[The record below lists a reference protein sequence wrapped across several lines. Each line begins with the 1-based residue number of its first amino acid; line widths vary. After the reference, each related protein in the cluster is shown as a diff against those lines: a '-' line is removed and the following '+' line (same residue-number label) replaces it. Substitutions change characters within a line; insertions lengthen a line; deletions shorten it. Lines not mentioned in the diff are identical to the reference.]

1 MMSEQVLAPSS
12 SLASANRQ
20 SRTGGEQRN
29 DNQRSKVTLLRSTDR
44 PQMFPCTVC
53 NFVCKYQNQ
62 LTLHMRKHTGEK
74 PFQCAICGRSFSLKH
89 NVRKHMNSHRIW
101 PAAAAP
107 PPAATSSSSPAPAE
121 AAAPNSTSA
130 GQPST
135 VVDTASGVEAATG
148 QSSVAMATESNSPSV
163 PADALLVRPSKS
175 VSAAVRTKAYTILES
190 DGLGRHSSEPLVL
203 VDSRHECRF
212 CGQCF
217 PNFHQLRSHL
227 HRLHQQ
233 LKVYRCLLASCQFQ
247 CGPLDPFLKHL
258 EQHRAAGELSYP
270 CQKCGD
276 QFSTLQQLALHEA
289 AHSPTAADKD
299 DADDSV
305 TDSQDD
311 SNNEQ
316 VRSRSTR
323 KKPSSSSAS
332 AKKKSRLSGRR
343 RASAAD
349 NSCRC
354 LECGA
359 QFKSSRA
366 ALVHKHQAHH
376 RTHCCP
382 VCRKKFVF
390 YKRLCEHMASHGALS
405 ELPKPASRNVQR
417 RFVCPMCPNRYR
429 LRVQLDYHLVTVHH
443 QSANRSI
450 VSANNQ
456 SLACPIE
463 GCPSRSGTQAHLK
476 LHLLRQHRNR
486 AIDASVTQ
494 FDCDICPRR
503 LYNKRAFLRHMR
515 KHEQAE
521 RVSAS
526 RRQQE
531 TVACCQVCGRKFK
544 RLNAL
549 KLHESTCR
557 SSNSGNRSNRSKPGN
572 IDPTSCDSL
581 RRSDRLRSKRQA
593 GNQCSEQ
600 LSLLEDRTDHCSEL
614 ASSQM
619 CTEEDIGQ
627 KQQQQQQ
634 QSFLQLLPDFDSAN
648 NSLIPIDY

>member
-1 MMSEQVLAPSS
+1 
-12 SLASANRQ
+12 
-20 SRTGGEQRN
+20 
-29 DNQRSKVTLLRSTDR
+29 
-44 PQMFPCTVC
+44 
-53 NFVCKYQNQ
+53 
-62 LTLHMRKHTGEK
+62 
-74 PFQCAICGRSFSLKH
+74 
-89 NVRKHMNSHRIW
+89 
-101 PAAAAP
+101 
-107 PPAATSSSSPAPAE
+107 
-121 AAAPNSTSA
+121 
-130 GQPST
+130 PST

-343 RASAAD
+343 RA
-349 NSCRC
+349 
-354 LECGA
+354 
-359 QFKSSRA
+359 
-366 ALVHKHQAHH
+366 
-376 RTHCCP
+376 
-382 VCRKKFVF
+382 
-390 YKRLCEHMASHGALS
+390 
-405 ELPKPASRNVQR
+405 
-417 RFVCPMCPNRYR
+417 
-429 LRVQLDYHLVTVHH
+429 
-443 QSANRSI
+443 
-450 VSANNQ
+450 
-456 SLACPIE
+456 
-463 GCPSRSGTQAHLK
+463 
-476 LHLLRQHRNR
+476 
-486 AIDASVTQ
+486 
-494 FDCDICPRR
+494 
-503 LYNKRAFLRHMR
+503 
-515 KHEQAE
+515 
-521 RVSAS
+521 
-526 RRQQE
+526 
-531 TVACCQVCGRKFK
+531 
-544 RLNAL
+544 
-549 KLHESTCR
+549 
-557 SSNSGNRSNRSKPGN
+557 
-572 IDPTSCDSL
+572 
-581 RRSDRLRSKRQA
+581 
-593 GNQCSEQ
+593 
-600 LSLLEDRTDHCSEL
+600 
-614 ASSQM
+614 
-619 CTEEDIGQ
+619 
-627 KQQQQQQ
+627 
-634 QSFLQLLPDFDSAN
+634 
-648 NSLIPIDY
+648 